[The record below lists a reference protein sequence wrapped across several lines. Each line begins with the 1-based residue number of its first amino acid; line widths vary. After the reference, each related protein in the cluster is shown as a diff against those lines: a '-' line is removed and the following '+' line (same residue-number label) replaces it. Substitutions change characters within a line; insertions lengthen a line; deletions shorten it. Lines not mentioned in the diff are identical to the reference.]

1 MLKLI
6 WNIRYAQGVKASK
19 LVASWGEF
27 KADALSLETIAKQRK
42 AALILLDKAQFD
54 L

>member
-1 MLKLI
+1 MEYPV
-6 WNIRYAQGVKASK
+6 RPGVQPSK

-27 KADALSLETIAKQRK
+27 KADTLSLETIAKHRK